1 MEWNNNGDEASWPRA
16 REEERGVERKREEKG
31 GKAKI
36 GAARWRNE
44 GGVISRRNK
53 REEEERERAGNL
65 SSTPEKGDLQRR
77 GFEFTASESRRMYK
91 VPTSREN
98 HLFRVRV
105 VDKPACLTYR
115 DCVRVQGLLTPV
127 QFIPNRIHFETRN
140 SATNARVFQT
150 LLSIERSARS
160 NFLSPSLV
168 FPHRRVCRA
177 NK

>member
-65 SSTPEKGDLQRR
+65 SSTPEREIFR
-77 GFEFTASESRRMYK
+77 GE
-91 VPTSREN
+91 VLN
-98 HLFRVRV
+98 L
-105 VDKPACLTYR
+105 
-115 DCVRVQGLLTPV
+115 
-127 QFIPNRIHFETRN
+127 
-140 SATNARVFQT
+140 
-150 LLSIERSARS
+150 
-160 NFLSPSLV
+160 
-168 FPHRRVCRA
+168 RRVNRVGCTKFPQVVRIIYFASALSTSPRA
-177 NK
+177 